1 MQSNAIRQSFWDYFQ
16 RINRTISIFH
26 QWDQLEASGCI
37 DNFRILAE
45 NKPVFREGWFFADSD
60 AYKWLE
66 AASRIIK
73 TNPDARLITLVDR
86 FITLIK
92 AAQDPDGYIFTY
104 NQIHFPGTRWV
115 NLQIAHELYCHG
127 HLIEAGVS
135 HHLSTGQNDLL
146 DLIRLAADRIVADFM
161 GKGPTYTPGHEEI
174 EIGLLRLF
182 EVTSHPP
189 YLQLAR
195 QFLEQRGRDP
205 LFALHLLEQNIHTEK
220 RNALVKHA
228 KQRFSADHPEYITNK
243 LPPGNYA
250 KKACNSRLR
259 WYTNALSGKFL
270 QQHCPNREQTV
281 PVGHAVRFAY
291 LKTASAMLSRLD
303 PDHSL
308 IPILEASW
316 EHMVSKRMYITGG
329 IGSLPDIEGFGRDY
343 ELDPELAYCE
353 TCAALG
359 SIFWSWEMA
368 QMTNQACYSDLLEWQ
383 LYNAALVGMGLGG
396 KSFLYNNPLASHG
409 NITRKSW
416 FAVPCCPSNLSRT
429 IENLTHYAYTKIEQQ
444 LFIHQYFDTDIVL
457 PECKVAMRSVLP
469 FSDQVSLTIQRPFPT
484 PITLNLRHP
493 SWSPQV
499 RVLINDSTYETFTN
513 QAKPIDT
520 ASGYDPCQSDWINL
534 DRVWQPGD
542 TIKLIFDMPIKVNYA
557 HPRVNGHQSKVAL
570 SCGPMIYCLESID
583 NPGIDLFNTLLET
596 RSLQV
601 VPGSIND
608 FTCNLLQGVSSK
620 GEELKFIPYFLW
632 ANRGESLMSIWVKGI

>member
-1 MQSNAIRQSFWDYFQ
+1 MQSNAIRQNFWDYFQ

-135 HHLSTGQNDLL
+135 HHLATGQNDLL
-146 DLIRLAADRIVADFM
+146 DLVRLAADRIVADFM

-368 QMTNQACYSDLLEWQ
+368 QMTNQA
-383 LYNAALVGMGLGG
+383 ALQ
-396 KSFLYNNPLASHG
+396 
-409 NITRKSW
+409 
-416 FAVPCCPSNLSRT
+416 CCPGWHGTGR
-429 IENLTHYAYTKIEQQ
+429 KK
-444 LFIHQYFDTDIVL
+444 LFIQ
-457 PECKVAMRSVLP
+457 
-469 FSDQVSLTIQRPFPT
+469 
-484 PITLNLRHP
+484 
-493 SWSPQV
+493 
-499 RVLINDSTYETFTN
+499 
-513 QAKPIDT
+513 
-520 ASGYDPCQSDWINL
+520 
-534 DRVWQPGD
+534 
-542 TIKLIFDMPIKVNYA
+542 
-557 HPRVNGHQSKVAL
+557 
-570 SCGPMIYCLESID
+570 
-583 NPGIDLFNTLLET
+583 
-596 RSLQV
+596 
-601 VPGSIND
+601 
-608 FTCNLLQGVSSK
+608 
-620 GEELKFIPYFLW
+620 
-632 ANRGESLMSIWVKGI
+632 